1 MRTNIFSIF
10 AILMAVFF
18 TSCEE
23 TSDYGTAAIPQCWEP
38 ASDFY
43 EADGE
48 IFVNANIIFDDKNVT
63 KMVRHQVTLTTE
75 ERIQAVGEYPFFCED
90 NLSEGK
96 YAISEENTA
105 MMQYKYCYDKINT
118 IKVNG
123 LIMSYTHNSK
133 TYSLPCAS
141 TIKVIGSMTEAVET
155 ETGLANSTVYTA
167 VANGK
172 KLAKGVQEFLAVKP
186 DAPVV
191 DPAEPIKWYPIS
203 NTKAVVVFDNDSTA
217 EVAHNMGITAEELIK
232 REGITALSYNSLSA
246 KAASSINFNY
256 NHNINNVVKVSGL
269 DFIYNYN
276 GKEYKN
282 LPCAVEM
289 TVKGN
294 HSVTTNKKDG
304 YEFYELSKTVY
315 SLYAGETA
323 IAEATQN
330 FEISK
335 AAAPI
340 VEPAEPIKWYPISN
354 TKAVVVF
361 DNDST
366 AEVAHNMGITA
377 EELIKREGTTAL
389 SYNSLSA
396 KAASSINFNYNH
408 NINNVVKVNGLNFVY
423 KYNGKEYKNLPCAVE
438 MTVKGS
444 HSVVENSK
452 NGYEFYELSKTVYSL
467 FAGETA
473 IAEATQNFE
482 ISKARTLVSEDITF
496 EHGAYKTPSYSNG
509 IITIICDNVMNV
521 LQKYSDNTSNET
533 EVDYTVSNLYNV
545 AIPVFVLNSKD
556 ALVGVSANFA
566 NGVAKVLGKNITV
579 SHRSNNVSDIIFN
592 GKNYRDDSRRPNC
605 KPMAQSIYFKSEN
618 KAEITFDNG
627 QTVEVDYNVKVA
639 INFDGVLVKG
649 WATDSYVDGGSGVAA
664 HEGTYFHFV
673 VNKNGAYTMYSAK
686 VKENISVADFTAT
699 SVSENFVNTLSNEK
713 PAAFT
718 GKSVSTYDLGYIN
731 KIVKYSEDTYIIQ
744 YYNGNDKLDR
754 TVGQSGA
761 AIGSNYRYPIRGT
774 WSEDVI
780 SVEGTTYYITG
791 SQN

>member
-1 MRTNIFSIF
+1 MKTNLFSIF
-10 AILMAVFF
+10 AILMATVFF

-23 TSDYGTAAIPQCWEP
+23 TSDYGAAAAIPQCWEP

-75 ERIQAVGEYPFFCED
+75 ERIQAIGEYPFFCED

-123 LIMSYTHNSK
+123 LVMSYTHNSK

-155 ETGLANSTVYTA
+155 EAGLANSTVYTA

-186 DAPVV
+186 NAPIVE
-191 DPAEPIKWYPIS
+191 PAEPIKWYPIS
-203 NTKAVVVFDNDSTA
+203 DTKAVVVFDNDSTA

-232 REGITALSYNSLSA
+232 REGTTALSYNSLSA

-256 NHNINNVVKVSGL
+256 NHNIVNEVKVSGL

-315 SLYAGETA
+315 SLYAGETK
-323 IAEATQN
+323 IAEANQN

-340 VEPAEPIKWYPISN
+340 VEPAEPIKWYPISD

-389 SYNSLSA
+389 SSSNLEA
-396 KAASSINFNYNH
+396 KAASTINFNYNH
-408 NINNVVKVNGLNFVY
+408 NIVNVVKVSGLNFVY
-423 KYNGKEYKNLPCAVE
+423 NYNGKEYKDLPCAVE
-438 MTVKGS
+438 MTVKGN

-452 NGYEFYELSKTVYSL
+452 NGYEFYELSKTVYTL
-467 FAGETA
+467 FAGETK
-473 IAEATQNFE
+473 IAEANQNFE
-482 ISKARTLVSEDITF
+482 ISKARTKTDVSRSYEHDTF
-496 EHGAYKTPSYSNG
+496 QKNG
-509 IITIICDNVMNV
+509 ILSGSTISILCDNIAKFI
-521 LQKYSDNTSNET
+521 QKYSDGSQDEAVAVN
-533 EVDYTVSNLYNV
+533 YTVTNTFGLSMPKFKVN
-545 AIPVFVLNSKD
+545 ATTDI
-556 ALVGVSANFA
+556 VGVKADLV
-566 NGVAKVLGKNITV
+566 NGRATVLGQNISV
-579 SHRSNNVSDIIFN
+579 N
-592 GKNYRDDSRRPNC
+592 
-605 KPMAQSIYFKSEN
+605 FKSADVSAIMFDN
-618 KAEITFDNG
+618 KDYRKEAPKCKVYAKSIEFVTIDKAVITFAEENG
-627 QTVEVDYNVKVA
+627 NTVATVEVPVSVVVISIIPGDVVEL
-639 INFDGVLVKG
+639 F
-649 WATDSYVDGGSGVAA
+649 ATDHYNGRTLKGTAIHARRADGTVYSFEIGSDVNGGTVTTTSVT
-664 HEGTYFHFV
+664 GTYAWIWNTKSWELGLV
-673 VNKNGAYTMYSAK
+673 EASKGDNS
-686 VKENISVADFTAT
+686 D
-699 SVSENFVNTLSNEK
+699 VSEYIIKYYTLKGQLANALGYAEATLNGK
-713 PAAFT
+713 GFRNPVHTVTYDEAT
-718 GKSVSTYDLGYIN
+718 GVWTITVEGKSYFY
-731 KIVKYSEDTYIIQ
+731 
-744 YYNGNDKLDR
+744 
-754 TVGQSGA
+754 A
-761 AIGSNYRYPIRGT
+761 
-774 WSEDVI
+774 
-780 SVEGTTYYITG
+780 